1 MRCTWSARGQ
11 RGTGRCWGKV
21 KTEDLSNEI
30 EAIPKLLE
38 VRELKGCIVTIDA
51 MGCQAAVAAQ
61 IVEQKG
67 DYALAVK
74 GNQAEL
80 YADIQEF
87 FATARAASFR
97 GVKHDFHATVEK
109 GHGRLEVRRY
119 RATRALA
126 WLKGHW
132 AGGSG
137 AAHWHARQP

>member
-1 MRCTWSARGQ
+1 M
-11 RGTGRCWGKV
+11 
-21 KTEDLSNEI
+21 
-30 EAIPKLLE
+30 
-38 VRELKGCIVTIDA
+38 TIDA

-80 YADIQEF
+80 YADIHEF

-109 GHGRLEVRRY
+109 GHGGLEVRR
-119 RATRALA
+119 
-126 WLKGHW
+126 
-132 AGGSG
+132 
-137 AAHWHARQP
+137 